1 MYRAQPPPRKYEEY
15 AYVLDFNSRG
25 KSSTVRGREGI
36 IVTAI
41 GEDRLTLLEVLGIPN
56 STFEIGEKIYIGK
69 DGRTKVLS
77 VLGKMEYD
85 KISSS
90 AQSELQTV
98 VQTIVTAIGEDRL
111 TLLEILGIPNTTFEI
126 GEKIYIGKD
135 GRTKVLSVL
144 GKMEYDKI
152 SSSAQ
157 SELPTVVQT
166 IVTANESKFVEYLNN
181 ARPLTPRI
189 HALELIPGIGKT
201 YMKTMLEEREKKKFE
216 SYQDLQDRVG
226 FKDPVKHIS
235 ERIMDE
241 ITGESRMN
249 LFVKR

>member
-98 VQTIVTAIGEDRL
+98 VQTIVTA
-111 TLLEILGIPNTTFEI
+111 
-126 GEKIYIGKD
+126 
-135 GRTKVLSVL
+135 
-144 GKMEYDKI
+144 
-152 SSSAQ
+152 
-157 SELPTVVQT
+157 
-166 IVTANESKFVEYLNN
+166 NESKFVEYLNN